1 MIYLVLTI
9 THTVLTSSEF
19 RVLIQTLKNL
29 VMHSNV
35 HQEQLIIPTVNVRP
49 GKFMVFMTRI
59 GNHNFVLYH

>member
-9 THTVLTSSEF
+9 IHTVLTSSEF

-29 VMHSNV
+29 VMHSSV
-35 HQEQLIIPTVNVRP
+35 HLEQLIIPTVNVRP
-49 GKFMVFMTRI
+49 GKLMVFMTLI

>member
-29 VMHSNV
+29 VMHSSV
-35 HQEQLIIPTVNVRP
+35 PLEQLIIPTVNVRP
-49 GKFMVFMTRI
+49 GKLMVFMTLI

>member
-1 MIYLVLTI
+1 MIYPVLTI
-9 THTVLTSSEF
+9 IHTVLTSSEF
-19 RVLIQTLKNL
+19 RVLLQTLKNL

-49 GKFMVFMTRI
+49 GKFMVFMTRK

>member
-29 VMHSNV
+29 VMHSSV
-35 HQEQLIIPTVNVRP
+35 HLEQLIIPTINVRP
-49 GKFMVFMTRI
+49 GKFIVFMTRI
-59 GNHNFVLYH
+59 GNHNFVLCH